1 MKQNYTVL
9 LFLLLISLLH
19 LPANADCLTLAN
31 NAKKFKLV
39 ATFDNDI
46 RKVFKKAGI
55 CAKYMNIP
63 LKRIQHNM
71 RVGNLDGEYL
81 RVKSYIEIMKDHVI
95 PVPTAAISL
104 DGYLVSL
111 KSTGFAPKSLSDL
124 DHRKVGV
131 IHGAIWQMKA
141 ARKAAQVYKAYKYDI
156 LARLLK
162 REEIDTFLIERLS
175 LRSLLMSGLFSPGD
189 VTVSP
194 VVVRIP
200 TYILLH
206 KRHQA
211 LVAKID
217 EALKKV
223 KQEGG
228 FTFAALP
235 Q

>member
-1 MKQNYTVL
+1 MKQIYTL
-9 LFLLLISLLH
+9 ALFIIALTITQT
-19 LPANADCLTLAN
+19 PADAECLTLAN

-46 RKVFKKAGI
+46 RKVFRKAGI

-71 RVGNLDGEYL
+71 QVGNLDGEYL
-81 RVKSYIEIMKDHVI
+81 RVKSYIELMKDYVVPI
-95 PVPTAAISL
+95 PTEAINL

-111 KSTGFAPKSLSDL
+111 KSTGFAPQSLSEL
-124 DHRKVGV
+124 KSRKVGV
-131 IHGAIWQMKA
+131 IHGAIWQIKA
-141 ARKAAQVYKAYKYDI
+141 AKKAEDIYRAYKYDI
-156 LARLLK
+156 LAKLLK
-162 REEIDTFLIERLS
+162 KQEIDAFLIERLS
-175 LRSLLMSGLFSPGD
+175 LRSLMMSGFFSPGD

-206 KRHQA
+206 KKHKS
-211 LVAKID
+211 LIAKLD
-217 EALKKV
+217 DALKQV
-223 KQEGG
+223 KKEGG
-228 FTFAALP
+228 FTFSALP

>member
-1 MKQNYTVL
+1 MKHLYTAT
-9 LFLLLISLLH
+9 LFLIATSFMQLS
-19 LPANADCLTLAN
+19 ASADCLTLAN
-31 NAKKFKLV
+31 NANKFKLV

-46 RKVFKKAGI
+46 RKVFRKAGI
-55 CAKYMNIP
+55 CAKYLNIP

-71 RVGNLDGEYL
+71 MAGSLDGEYL
-81 RVKSYIEIMKDHVI
+81 RVKSYIDIMKDHVV
-95 PVPTAAISL
+95 PVPTEAISL

-111 KSTGFAPKSLSDL
+111 KSTGFAPQSLSDL
-124 DHRKVGV
+124 DQRKVGV
-131 IHGAIWQMKA
+131 VHGAIWQIKA
-141 ARKAAQVYKAYKYDI
+141 VKRAKYIYKAYKYDI

-162 REEIDTFLIERLS
+162 REEIDAFLIERLS

-194 VVVRIP
+194 VVIRIP

-206 KRHQA
+206 KKHQG
-211 LVAKID
+211 LVSKID
-217 EALKKV
+217 EALKQV

-228 FTFAALP
+228 FTFSALP